1 MANPAGSFIWYE
13 LMTGDPDAAKT
24 FYDAVVGW
32 SIAPAPAPNA
42 GGMDYRMIGRSDGRS
57 AGGVLRISDDMRADG
72 ARPMWAPYLFAPD
85 TDAAVA
91 AIAAEGGK
99 VLMPATTVDGAGRLA
114 MVADPQGV
122 LIYVM
127 TPAPPPGQSDAT
139 SDVFSPAAEQR
150 VGWNELASPDLA
162 GSKAFYAKHFG
173 FEFNES
179 MNMGP
184 MGDYCFIDHHGQR
197 LGAIM
202 QRQSEQQPAAWLL
215 YFRVPALAAAKAAI
229 VAGGGTVLVG
239 PMQVPNGEWI
249 LLAMDPEGAGFGLLS
264 ARAE

>member
-32 SIAPAPAPNA
+32 SIAPAPAANA
-42 GGMDYRMIGRSDGRS
+42 GGMDYRMIGRSDGRF
-57 AGGVLRISDDMRADG
+57 AGGVMRLSDDMRAHG
-72 ARPMWAPYLFAPD
+72 ARPMWAPYLSAPD

-91 AIAAEGGK
+91 AITADGGR
-99 VLMPATTVDGAGRLA
+99 VLMPATTLDGVGRLA

-122 LIYVM
+122 PIYLM
-127 TPAPPPGQSDAT
+127 TATPPPGQAETD
-139 SDVFSPAAEQR
+139 SDVFSPTAEQR

-162 GSKAFYAKHFG
+162 ASKAFYARHFG

-179 MNMGP
+179 MSMGP

-202 QRQSEQQPAAWLL
+202 QRQSELQPAAWLL
-215 YFRVPALAAAKAAI
+215 YFRVPVLAAAKAAI
-229 VAGGGTVLVG
+229 EAGGGTVLVG
-239 PMQVPNGEWI
+239 PMQVPTGQWI
-249 LLAMDPEGAGFGLLS
+249 LLAMDPQGAGFGLLS
-264 ARAE
+264 ATAE